1 MSTNMVVT
9 DIVELDKKRAVIYI
23 DGQKYCAL
31 YKGEVRRYH
40 LQQEA
45 DLSAEIAGQLHVLLQ
60 KRSRERALHLLER
73 KNYTQKE
80 IREKL
85 KKSLYPEDIID
96 DTLEF
101 LNKYQYLDD
110 LQFALDYIDY
120 HSRKK
125 GISVIKQNLFL
136 KGIDRDTIEQA
147 FSERTIDVDQA
158 IRLSARRKLED
169 YAQQSAEQQRK
180 ICQMLLRRGF
190 SYEDIQRVLRNPD

>member
-9 DIVELDKKRAVIYI
+9 DIVELDKKRVVIYI

-45 DLSAEIAGQLHVLLQ
+45 DLSVEIAGQLHVLLQ

-85 KKSLYPEDIID
+85 KKSLYPEDIIA

-101 LNKYQYLDD
+101 LQKYQYLDD

-125 GISVIKQNLFL
+125 SISVIKQNLFL

-147 FSERTIDVDQA
+147 LSERTIDVEQA
-158 IRLSARRKLED
+158 IRLSAGRKLED

-180 ICQMLLRRGF
+180 ICQSLLRRGF
-190 SYEDIQRVLRNPD
+190 SYEDIQRVLRNLD